1 MDATL
6 DTVRDG
12 EGITTSRFGAGSTAV
27 IIASIIANSIL
38 VIGLFSLAVNLLIL
52 DAREPF
58 VDSAFLRDAVD
69 WIGNIIKL
77 GGVIDISTIE
87 TSFMAEE
94 LGRPMQDF
102 VGIVVLIPVVV
113 GIRATIGLILRKSY
127 GRYLTLALHFG
138 MAIISGLAILQ
149 VWRVF
154 LSIEQIVDGIMAN
167 SFLLVGLPLAYGL
180 FWLAGRLDE
189 DSDFRKFLENAVLG
203 ISILI
208 GVALILYSDVLGA
221 TNVIRVTGDPGSWL
235 ATFSMII
242 FGYLAYRMLHEGS
255 TFGETVYQRNAWQ
268 GWLMLSPNIVGFLLF
283 FAGPLILSLYLSF
296 TDSTVG
302 QTPNLNGIENYTTI
316 LSLEFEINDD
326 PEATAQSVLS
336 FGYNPLTTINVFGNE
351 LVIGARDTLFW
362 NSLFNTI
369 LFCLMLIP
377 LSTVPALA
385 LALVLNSK
393 LPGVTVF
400 RAIYFLPSVAAVV
413 GTALIWRWLYDPTI
427 GYFNFIISEVVDFL
441 NNTLG
446 ASIEDPEIAWLT
458 GSGVRLVSIVFLAAW
473 QVVGFNTVLFLAG
486 LQGIPKTLYE
496 AAMIDGANRWQQFRN
511 VTLPMLAPTT
521 FFVVTTTLIQAL
533 QVFNEPYALFS
544 ARPLPVDAT
553 TSVYYIYTQGF
564 NRFQF
569 GYASAVAW
577 LLFLFIFAVTFLQ
590 FRLQRN
596 DAYDD

>member
-6 DTVRDG
+6 DTVSDG
-12 EGITTSRFGAGSTAV
+12 EGITSRFGAGSTA
-27 IIASIIANSIL
+27 IIIVSIIANIVL
-38 VIGLFSLAVNLLIL
+38 VVGLFSLAVNLLIL
-52 DAREPF
+52 DARQPF
-58 VDSAFLRDAVD
+58 VDSPFLRDAFE
-69 WIGNIIKL
+69 WIGDIIKL

-87 TSFMAEE
+87 ASFLAEE

-102 VGIVVLIPVVV
+102 VGFVVLLPAIV
-113 GIRATIGLILRKSY
+113 GVRATIGLILRKSY

-138 MAIISGLAILQ
+138 MAILSGLAVLQ

-154 LSIEQIVDGIMAN
+154 LSVEQIVDGIMEN
-167 SFLLVGLPLAYGL
+167 SFFLISLPVAYGL

-189 DSDFRKFLENAVLG
+189 DSGFRKFLENIVLG
-203 ISILI
+203 IGVLI
-208 GVALILYSDVLGA
+208 GVSLILYSDVLGA
-221 TNVIRVTGDPGSWL
+221 TNVIRVTGDAGAWL
-235 ATFSMII
+235 ATFSMIG
-242 FGYLAYRMLHEGS
+242 FGYLAYRLLHEGDV
-255 TFGETVYQRNAWQ
+255 FGENVYQRNAWQ
-268 GWLMLSPNIVGFLLF
+268 GWLMLTPNIVGFLLF

-302 QTPNLNGIENYTTI
+302 QTPALNGIENYTTI
-316 LSLEFEINDD
+316 LSLEFVMNDD
-326 PEATAQSVLS
+326 AEATAQSLLS
-336 FGYNPLTTINVFGNE
+336 FGYNPLTTINIFGNE
-351 LVIGARDTLFW
+351 LIIGARDTLFW

-377 LSTVPALA
+377 LSTIPALT

-393 LPGVTVF
+393 LPGVTIF

-427 GYFNFIISEVVDFL
+427 GYFNYIISQFVDFL
-441 NNTLG
+441 NGLG
-446 ASIEDPEIAWLT
+446 MNIEDPQIQWLT
-458 GSGVRLVSIVFLAAW
+458 GSGVRLISIVFLAAW

-521 FFVVTTTLIQAL
+521 FFVITTTLIQAL

-577 LLFLFIFAVTFLQ
+577 LLFLFIFAVTFIQ
-590 FRLQRN
+590 FRFQRN